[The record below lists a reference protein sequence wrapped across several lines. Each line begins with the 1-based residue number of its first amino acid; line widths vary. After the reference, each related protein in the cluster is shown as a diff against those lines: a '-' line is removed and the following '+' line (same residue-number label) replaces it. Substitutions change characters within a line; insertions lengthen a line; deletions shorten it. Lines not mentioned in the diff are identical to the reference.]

1 MADKEKSSD
10 DRHPWE
16 DEWRELSERTE
27 KQASDLRRLR
37 AEQENDLRVE
47 RNIGLGWSGNGSPRP
62 MKRGVA
68 KD

>member
-1 MADKEKSSD
+1 MIEG
-10 DRHPWE
+10 
-16 DEWRELSERTE
+16 EWRELSERTE

-47 RNIGLGWSGNGSPRP
+47 RNIGLGWGSPRP